1 MIKFIANLFK
11 KKPQTVEN
19 ILIFPEGKRYY
30 KDSHIIRKNL
40 IDEDALKIMHR
51 LTKFNHKAFLVGGG
65 VRDILLGKKPKDFDI
80 ATSATPNQIKNI
92 FNNCRIIGK
101 RFKIVHVMFK
111 GKIIE
116 VSTFRSLPDHRLGKQ
131 ADDKDYLLRRD
142 NNYGTA
148 KEDAARRDFTINSLY
163 YDPRNDSI
171 IDFVGGFEDI
181 KNKILKVIG
190 DPDVSFKEDPVRM
203 LRAVKFQTLHG
214 LTLDKETKLG
224 IKKNRLELEKA
235 SSSRMLEEYNKIF
248 RTWHTSEIFQGLA
261 ENFLLD
267 VLFKEALDVSKKNPS
282 WQKEF
287 LESNIGKRLVIAD
300 RMLQE
305 REELTSVIFFAL
317 IFCDLVT
324 ETLEKDK
331 NKQNMIHSIKTA
343 LDPICARMEIP
354 KKDKER
360 LIKIFASQKRF
371 FKTEEHN
378 PTHNE
383 VFRKKDFFYEAFMV
397 YKINAL
403 ADKQEE
409 AIQSAFFWEISTR
422 NRPKPSQRMIHNEAG
437 AGERERFRS
446 FRNDRNDRPERKP
459 KRFNKGNHVSK
470 ESATGHHHP
479 RKVEKSDLIEEK
491 ILPKDTEE
499 KPQIAAKAV
508 EGNGEAVAPKDGK
521 PPFKRNKYRNRFRR
535 HGNRNKKPQQGGGET
550 QGGDNSGN
558 ALPKETN

>member
-11 KKPQTVEN
+11 KKTQSVEN
-19 ILIFPEGKRYY
+19 ILIYPEGKRYY

-131 ADDKDYLLRRD
+131 TEDKDYLLRRD

-181 KNKILKVIG
+181 KNKVLKVIG
-190 DPDVSFKEDPVRM
+190 NPDVSFKEDPVRM

-214 LTLDKETKLG
+214 LILDKETKAG
-224 IKKNRLELEKA
+224 IKRNRLELEKA

-248 RTWHTSEIFQGLA
+248 RTWRASDIFQGLA
-261 ENFLLD
+261 ENHLLD
-267 VLFKEALDVSKKNPS
+267 VLFKEALDVSKKNPN
-282 WQKEF
+282 WQKDF

-305 REELTSVIFFAL
+305 RE
-317 IFCDLVT
+317 
-324 ETLEKDK
+324 
-331 NKQNMIHSIKTA
+331 
-343 LDPICARMEIP
+343 
-354 KKDKER
+354 
-360 LIKIFASQKRF
+360 
-371 FKTEEHN
+371 
-378 PTHNE
+378 
-383 VFRKKDFFYEAFMV
+383 
-397 YKINAL
+397 
-403 ADKQEE
+403 
-409 AIQSAFFWEISTR
+409 
-422 NRPKPSQRMIHNEAG
+422 
-437 AGERERFRS
+437 
-446 FRNDRNDRPERKP
+446 
-459 KRFNKGNHVSK
+459 
-470 ESATGHHHP
+470 
-479 RKVEKSDLIEEK
+479 
-491 ILPKDTEE
+491 
-499 KPQIAAKAV
+499 
-508 EGNGEAVAPKDGK
+508 
-521 PPFKRNKYRNRFRR
+521 
-535 HGNRNKKPQQGGGET
+535 
-550 QGGDNSGN
+550 
-558 ALPKETN
+558 

>member
-11 KKPQTVEN
+11 KKTQSVEN
-19 ILIFPEGKRYY
+19 ILIYPEGKRYY

-131 ADDKDYLLRRD
+131 TEDKDYLLRRD

-181 KNKILKVIG
+181 KNKVLKVIG
-190 DPDVSFKEDPVRM
+190 NPDVSFKEDPVRM

-214 LTLDKETKLG
+214 LILDKETKAG
-224 IKKNRLELEKA
+224 IKRNRLELEKA

-248 RTWHTSEIFQGLA
+248 RTWRASDIFQGLA
-261 ENFLLD
+261 ENHLLD
-267 VLFKEALDVSKKNPS
+267 VLFKEALDVSKKNPN
-282 WQKEF
+282 WQKDF

-305 REELTSVIFFAL
+305 REELTSIIFFSL
-317 IFCDLVT
+317 IFCDLIYDA
-324 ETLEKDK
+324 LEKDK
-331 NKQNMIHSIKTA
+331 NKQNMVHSIKVA
-343 LDPICARMEIP
+343 IEPICSRMEIP

-371 FKTEEHN
+371 FKTEENN

-383 VFRKKDFFYEAFMV
+383 VFRKKDFFYEAFMFF
-397 YKINAL
+397 KINAL
-403 ADKQEE
+403 AVKDEQ

-422 NRPKPSQRMIHNEAG
+422 NRPKPSQRIIHNEAG

-446 FRNDRNDRPERKP
+446 FRNDRKP
-459 KRFNKGNHVSK
+459 KRFNKPNNNNK
-470 ESATGHHHP
+470 DSAQNP
-479 RKVEKSDLIEEK
+479 SNNKFEKPDKLEEK
-491 ILPKDTEE
+491 KQPVVSEE
-499 KPQIAAKAV
+499 KKVPVIKSQEV
-508 EGNGEAVAPKDGK
+508 TTDGTQPPKEGK
-521 PPFKRNKYRNRFRR
+521 PFKKNKYRNRFRKY
-535 HGNRNKKPQQGGGET
+535 GNRSKKPQGDTKPGE
-550 QGGDNSGN
+550 NSGN
-558 ALPKETN
+558 PGVQVETNP

>member
-1 MIKFIANLFK
+1 MKFIANLFK

-19 ILIFPEGKRYY
+19 ILIYPEGKRYY

-131 ADDKDYLLRRD
+131 TEDKDYLLRRD

-171 IDFVGGFEDI
+171 IDFVGGFDDI
-181 KNKILKVIG
+181 KNKVLKVIG

-203 LRAVKFQTLHG
+203 LRAVKFQMLHG
-214 LTLDKETKLG
+214 LNLDKETKAG
-224 IKKNRLELEKA
+224 IKRNRLELEKA

-248 RTWHTSEIFQGLA
+248 RTWRTSEIFQGLA
-261 ENFLLD
+261 ENHLLD
-267 VLFKEALDVSKKNPS
+267 VLFKEALDVSKKNPN
-282 WQKEF
+282 WQKDF
-287 LESNIGKRLVIAD
+287 LDSNIGKRLVIAD

-305 REELTSVIFFAL
+305 REELTSVIFFSL
-317 IFCDLVT
+317 IFCDLINDAF
-324 ETLEKDK
+324 EKDK
-331 NKQNMIHSIKTA
+331 NKQNMVHSIKTA
-343 LDPICARMEIP
+343 IEPICNRMEIP

-371 FKTEEHN
+371 FKTEENN

-383 VFRKKDFFYEAFMV
+383 VFRKKDFFYEAFMFF
-397 YKINAL
+397 KINAL
-403 ADKQEE
+403 AVKDEQ

-446 FRNDRNDRPERKP
+446 FRNDRKP
-459 KRFNKGNHVSK
+459 KRFSKPNHNHKDSNPSH
-470 ESATGHHHP
+470 SAS
-479 RKVEKSDLIEEK
+479 KVEKAEKMEEK
-491 ILPKDTEE
+491 NYPKEQEE
-499 KPQIAAKAV
+499 KKIPVAKSAEIPA
-508 EGNGEAVAPKDGK
+508 EGANPPKDGK
-521 PPFKRNKYRNRFRR
+521 PFKRNKYRNRFRKY
-535 HGNRNKKPQQGGGET
+535 GNRPKKT
-550 QGGDNSGN
+550 QGDAKSSGENSGN
-558 ALPKETN
+558 SGVQAETSS